1 MTIEEF
7 FESERSKSFHMEDTY
22 FKQILSETGMTPQ
35 LILESSILD
44 NYQSI
49 LRQFIVRLPITDKFR
64 DKYKYNPKKLAARE
78 YDSTEYWFLILYA
91 NELYS
96 ASQFSLDKGYIYMY
110 QKGIQQVINEIM
122 NIERKYIQKNAASV
136 SDFTK
141 NAQ

>member
-7 FESERSKSFHMEDTY
+7 FETDRSKSFHMEDTY
-22 FKQILSETGMTPQ
+22 FKQILDETGLTPQ

-64 DKYKYNPKKLAARE
+64 DKYKFNPKKLAEKE
-78 YDSTEYWFLILYA
+78 YESTEYWFLILYA
-91 NELYS
+91 NEMYS
-96 ASQFSLDKGYIYMY
+96 ATQFSLDKGYIYMY

-122 NIERKYIQKNAASV
+122 NIERKYIQKNSATI
-136 SDFTK
+136 SDLTK
-141 NAQ
+141 KIQ